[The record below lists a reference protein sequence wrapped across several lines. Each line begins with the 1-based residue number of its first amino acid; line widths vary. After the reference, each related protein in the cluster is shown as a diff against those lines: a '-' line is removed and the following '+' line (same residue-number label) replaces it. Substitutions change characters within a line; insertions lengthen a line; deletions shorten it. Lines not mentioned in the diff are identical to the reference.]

1 MGGRECRNCD
11 RTRDAGVYCQNCAD
25 EIMARVLNPHHGGR
39 KRKAHRPVAATQS
52 AHPRLIG

>member
-1 MGGRECRNCD
+1 MPELQQNQ
-11 RTRDAGVYCQNCAD
+11 DAGVYCQRCAD